1 MQVLDTR
8 QLPGGDR
15 RLVSTECAEY
25 MVIDRQWGRI
35 TRLETFDQEAE
46 ARADYASTAYILT
59 PAWIRRVLHHAA
71 TL

>member
-25 MVIDRQWGRI
+25 LVVDRQWGRI
-35 TRLETFDQEAE
+35 IRLEVFDQEAE
-46 ARADYASTAYILT
+46 ARTDYESTACIAM
-59 PAWIRRVLHHAA
+59 PVWIKGACHVVTA
-71 TL
+71 